1 MPADFWAEFL
11 DNASNLSSK
20 NIIMKL
26 FSKIFGF
33 AILMLVGLSACKNK
47 ADRDKDTTTTTT
59 TSADSTTSTAP
70 VVVESDD
77 ALVKGAKDATKDYPD
92 VTATVSNGEITLTG
106 EIKRDK
112 LPDLMQS
119 LNSLNPKKINNN
131 LTIK

>member
-1 MPADFWAEFL
+1 
-11 DNASNLSSK
+11 
-20 NIIMKL
+20 MKL

-33 AILMLVGLSACKNK
+33 AIVALVGMSACKNN
-47 ADRDKDTTTTTT
+47 ADNKDTTTTTT
-59 TSADSTTSTAP
+59 TADSTASTAP

-77 ALVKGAKDATKDYPD
+77 ALVKGAKDATKDYPE

>member
-1 MPADFWAEFL
+1 
-11 DNASNLSSK
+11 
-20 NIIMKL
+20 MKL
-26 FSKIFGF
+26 FSKIFG
-33 AILMLVGLSACKNK
+33 LVIVVLIGLSACKNK
-47 ADRDKDTTTTTT
+47 ADKDTTTTTT
-59 TSADSTTSTAP
+59 ADTTATVAP
-70 VVVESDD
+70 VTVETDD
-77 ALVKGAKDATKDYPD
+77 VLVKGAKDATKDYPE